1 MSTSNASPTI
11 EPASGSLT
19 LAENPSATNQAE
31 RHGGATPFQLRSV
44 IFPGTVLAA
53 VVGSAGIA
61 LNRRVPASVPT
72 QEIQRQRNLSE
83 LQTRAHTRLTKAAY
97 DPHSTPE
104 MRATA
109 LAIRERVD
117 TLAALDARLGTN
129 ETAIFLEQEND
140 RWERL
145 IRAPD
150 VADDPRRAL
159 TLYEQKES
167 IDSRWSEMVDNGR
180 NTQEMRAD
188 ERAAE
193 AEIDALFGVDA
204 RLGTHEVNGFLRQEI
219 GRSQRVLDAK
229 ASNAATH

>member
-1 MSTSNASPTI
+1 
-11 EPASGSLT
+11 
-19 LAENPSATNQAE
+19 
-31 RHGGATPFQLRSV
+31 
-44 IFPGTVLAA
+44 
-53 VVGSAGIA
+53 
-61 LNRRVPASVPT
+61 
-72 QEIQRQRNLSE
+72 
-83 LQTRAHTRLTKAAY
+83 
-97 DPHSTPE
+97 
-104 MRATA
+104 
-109 LAIRERVD
+109 
-117 TLAALDARLGTN
+117 
-129 ETAIFLEQEND
+129 
-140 RWERL
+140 
-145 IRAPD
+145 